1 MRYKLSIIT
10 ILFSLFISAQSENS
24 LPNSVYDFSNSDRI
38 IAFQKQI
45 IKDKITGSNQALV
58 FKDGEIVFNHIENSF
73 IEGDHLISN
82 ETIFPIWSMS
92 KPITIV
98 AMMILF
104 EKGLIDFDDPVSKYI
119 PAFNKPMCKNDSGT
133 YPCKN
138 ELKLIHLMN
147 HRSGYVYYDR
157 YYIDVIQ
164 SKDLEE
170 LMNKIAKQPLEI
182 EPGSKF
188 LYGINQSILGR
199 VIEVVSGKSFY
210 DFLKY
215 NIFDPLEM
223 NKTKFYLTKDERK
236 QIPPLFIKN
245 QVLEG
250 FLSDGITSKGD
261 ILTYYKDNLTH
272 LGGEG
277 LISSM
282 SDFFNFTKMLLNNGS
297 FKGKRIISSKSIEM
311 ITQNYSNGYPD
322 EENGFQNLLGFYY
335 GFSVW
340 VLKDSSIM
348 NLYAPEGIY
357 GWGGYHG
364 TEFWIDPT
372 NSLFAVFMTRA
383 LSNYESKERFIR
395 AVYKDL
401 N

>member
-1 MRYKLSIIT
+1 MRYKSSIII

-73 IEGDHLISN
+73 IKGDHLISN

-104 EKGLIDFDDPVSKYI
+104 EKGLINFDDPVSKYI
-119 PAFNKPMCKNDSGT
+119 PVFNKPMCKNDSGT
-133 YPCKN
+133 YPCEN

-223 NKTKFYLTKDERK
+223 NKTKFYLTEDERK

-282 SDFFNFTKMLLNNGS
+282 SDFFNFTKMLLNNGT
-297 FKGKRIISSKSIEM
+297 FKGKRIIGSKSIEM

-340 VLKDSSIM
+340 VLKDPSIM

-372 NSLFAVFMTRA
+372 NSLFTVFMTRA

>member
-1 MRYKLSIIT
+1 MKSKILII
-10 ILFSLFISAQSENS
+10 FFPLFILAQSENYLS
-24 LPNSVYDFSNSDRI
+24 DSVYKLSNSDNI
-38 IAFQKQI
+38 IEFQKQI
-45 IKDKITGSNQALV
+45 IKDRITASNQALI
-58 FKDGEIVFNHIENSF
+58 FKDGELVFNHIENSM
-73 IEGDHLISN
+73 IKGDQLITN

-98 AMMILF
+98 AMMILH
-104 EKGLIDFDDPVSKYI
+104 EKGLIDFNDSVSKYI
-119 PAFNKPMCKNDSGT
+119 PAFSKPICENKNGT
-133 YPCKN
+133 YPCKSQ
-138 ELKLIHLMN
+138 LKLIHLMN

-157 YYIDVIQ
+157 YYVDVIQ
-164 SKDLEE
+164 SKNLEE
-170 LMNKIAKQPLEI
+170 LMNKIAKQPLQI

-199 VIEVVSGKSFY
+199 VIEVVSGKNFY
-210 DFLKY
+210 DFLKD

-223 NKTKFYLTKDERK
+223 NKTKFHLTKDERK
-236 QIPPLFIKN
+236 QIPPLFLKN
-245 QVLEG
+245 EVLEG
-250 FLSDGITSKGD
+250 FLPSGITSKGD
-261 ILTYYKDNLTH
+261 ILTYYDDNLTH

-277 LISSM
+277 LVSSM
-282 SDFFNFTKMLLNNGS
+282 SDFFNFCKMLMNNGS
-297 FKGKRIISSKSIEM
+297 FEGKQIISPKSIEL
-311 ITQNYSNGYPD
+311 ITKKYSKGYPD
-322 EENGFQNLLGFYY
+322 EENGFNNLLGFYY

-340 VLKDSSIM
+340 VLEDSSVM
-348 NLYAPEGIY
+348 NLFAPEGIY

-383 LSNYESKERFIR
+383 LSNYESRERFIR

>member
-119 PAFNKPMCKNDSGT
+119 PVFNKPMCKNVSGT
-133 YPCKN
+133 YPCEN

-199 VIEVVSGKSFY
+199 LIEVVSGKSFY
-210 DFLKY
+210 DFLKD

-223 NKTKFYLTKDERK
+223 NKTKFYLTEDERK

-282 SDFFNFTKMLLNNGS
+282 TDFFNFTKMLLNNGS

>member
-1 MRYKLSIIT
+1 MIYKFRLII

-45 IKDKITGSNQALV
+45 IMDKITGSNQALV
-58 FKDGEIVFNHIENSF
+58 FKDGKIVFNHIENSF

-210 DFLKY
+210 DFLKD

-223 NKTKFYLTKDERK
+223 NKTKFHLTKGERK
-236 QIPPLFIKN
+236 QIPPLFVKN

-261 ILTYYKDNLTH
+261 ILTYYDDNLTH

-335 GFSVW
+335 GFSIW

-364 TEFWIDPT
+364 TEFWVDPT

-395 AVYKDL
+395 AVYKGL

>member
-119 PAFNKPMCKNDSGT
+119 PVFNKPMCKNDSGT
-133 YPCKN
+133 YPCEN

-199 VIEVVSGKSFY
+199 LIEVVSGKSFY
-210 DFLKY
+210 DFLKD

-223 NKTKFYLTKDERK
+223 NKTKFYLTEDERK

-282 SDFFNFTKMLLNNGS
+282 TDFFNFTKMLLNNGS

>member
-119 PAFNKPMCKNDSGT
+119 PVFNKPMCKNDSGT
-133 YPCKN
+133 YPCEN

-199 VIEVVSGKSFY
+199 LIEVVSGKSFY

-223 NKTKFYLTKDERK
+223 NKTKFYLTEDERK

-282 SDFFNFTKMLLNNGS
+282 TDFFNFTKMLLNNGS

>member
-1 MRYKLSIIT
+1 MKSKILII
-10 ILFSLFISAQSENS
+10 FFPLFILAQSENYLS
-24 LPNSVYDFSNSDRI
+24 DSVYKLSNSDNI
-38 IAFQKQI
+38 IEFQKQI
-45 IKDKITGSNQALV
+45 IKDRITASNQALI
-58 FKDGEIVFNHIENSF
+58 FKDGELVFNHIENSM
-73 IEGDHLISN
+73 IKGDQLITN

-98 AMMILF
+98 AMMILH
-104 EKGLIDFDDPVSKYI
+104 EKGLIDFNDSVSKYI
-119 PAFNKPMCKNDSGT
+119 PAFSKPICENKNGT
-133 YPCKN
+133 YPCN
-138 ELKLIHLMN
+138 SQLKLIHLMN

-157 YYIDVIQ
+157 YYVDVIQ
-164 SKDLEE
+164 SKNLEE
-170 LMNKIAKQPLEI
+170 LMNKIAKQPLQI

-199 VIEVVSGKSFY
+199 VIEVVSGKNFY
-210 DFLKY
+210 DFLKD

-223 NKTKFYLTKDERK
+223 NKTKFHLTKDERK
-236 QIPPLFIKN
+236 QIPPLFLKN
-245 QVLEG
+245 GVLEG
-250 FLSDGITSKGD
+250 FLPSGITSKGD
-261 ILTYYKDNLTH
+261 ILTYYDDNLTH

-277 LISSM
+277 LVSSM
-282 SDFFNFTKMLLNNGS
+282 SDFFNFCKMLMNNGS
-297 FKGKRIISSKSIEM
+297 FEGKQIISPKSIEL
-311 ITQNYSNGYPD
+311 ITKNYSKGYPD
-322 EENGFQNLLGFYY
+322 EENGFNNLLGFYY

-340 VLKDSSIM
+340 VLEDSSVM
-348 NLYAPEGIY
+348 NLFAPEGIY

-383 LSNYESKERFIR
+383 LSNYESRERFIR

>member
-199 VIEVVSGKSFY
+199 LIEVVSGKSFY